1 MKNSTV
7 MIVASKDTPLAG
19 LAATLE
25 TIRAIP
31 ARVSIL
37 VVGELPVFPFYA
49 VGIPPYGISDVPDSW
64 QDDLTESKA
73 VLAAKVAEIEGLLQQ
88 HDVAGEVAT
97 IASDPGMI
105 ANAIAQRA
113 LYCDVALVSDDLRE
127 FANLFKQV
135 LHGVL
140 FNSPIGIVLN
150 DRDGSAF
157 GAAKRVFVA
166 WNTQIH
172 AARAVHQA
180 LPILQKADEVIVGS
194 IDPAMPEASH
204 GEDLGVDIA
213 TWLTHHG
220 CNVTVQQYPSGGL
233 DICDA
238 ILARAKEARAD
249 LVVMGAYGHSRTR
262 EALFGGTTRS
272 LIAQTEQP
280 VYLVY

>member
-7 MIVASKDTPLAG
+7 MIVAGKDTPLKG
-19 LAATLE
+19 LASTLE

-31 ARVSIL
+31 ARVSVL
-37 VVGELPVFPFYA
+37 VVGELPVFPYYA
-49 VGIPPYGISDVPDSW
+49 VGVPPYGVSEVPATW
-64 QDDLTESKA
+64 QEDLTENKA
-73 VLAAKVAEIEGLLQQ
+73 VLAAKVDEIEVLLQQ
-88 HDVAGEVAT
+88 HDVAGEVAK
-97 IASDPGMI
+97 IASDPALI

-127 FANLFKQV
+127 YPNLFKQV

-140 FNSPIGIVLN
+140 FNSPIGVVLN
-150 DRDGSAF
+150 DKDATAL

-180 LPILQKADEVIVGS
+180 LPILRQAGEVIVGL
-194 IDPAMPEASH
+194 IDPVTAGGAH
-204 GEDLGVDIA
+204 DEDPGVDVA

-220 CNVTVQQYPSGGL
+220 CNVVVQQYQSDGL
-233 DICDA
+233 DVSEA
-238 ILARAKEARAD
+238 ILARAKESDSD
-249 LVVMGAYGHSRTR
+249 LIVMGAYGHSRTR

-272 LIAQTEQP
+272 LIAQSEHP
-280 VYLVY
+280 VFLVY

>member
-7 MIVASKDTPLAG
+7 MIVVGKDTPMAG
-19 LAATLE
+19 LVASLE

-37 VVGELPVFPFYA
+37 VVGELPVFPYYA
-49 VGIPPYGISDVPDSW
+49 LGVPPYGMTDVPDNW
-64 QDDLTESKA
+64 QEELTENRA
-73 VLAAKVAEIEGLLQQ
+73 VLQAKVDEIEVLLQQ

-97 IASDPGMI
+97 LASDPALV

-113 LYCDVALVSDDLRE
+113 LYCDVALVSEDLRQTP
-127 FANLFKQV
+127 NLFKQV

-140 FNSPIGIVLN
+140 FNSPIGVVLN
-150 DRDGSAF
+150 DRDATAL

-180 LPILQKADEVIVGS
+180 LPILQKADEVIVGI
-194 IDPAMPEASH
+194 IDPAMPEASQ
-204 GEDLGVDIA
+204 GEDPGVDIA
-213 TWLTHHG
+213 TWLSHHG
-220 CNVTVQQYPSGGL
+220 CNVVVQQYPSGGL
-233 DICDA
+233 DVCEA

-249 LVVMGAYGHSRTR
+249 LIVMGAYGHSRTR

-272 LIAQTEQP
+272 LIAQTDQP
-280 VYLVY
+280 VFLVY